1 MLKDEFLTEIFL
13 MTGFM
18 LIVIAGASYDMWKSA
33 DMIYARFSLTPFCR
47 VSAYTFVCVC
57 VCVMHCASHRHY
69 KRSLKEWTSQALPC
83 LSYDEENDVRVCV
96 CARAPRACVHACMRA
111 TTSLNT

>member
-57 VCVMHCASHRHY
+57 VCVC
-69 KRSLKEWTSQALPC
+69 
-83 LSYDEENDVRVCV
+83 VCV
-96 CARAPRACVHACMRA
+96 LACNVYNVYMRIDKH
-111 TTSLNT
+111 TY